1 MYTCDNTY
9 VYRIQNI
16 VYPTT
21 NVIHIYMY
29 QLANLES
36 RFQAPP
42 AGPAATAA
50 VTHCAILQAE
60 HT

>member
-1 MYTCDNTY
+1 
-9 VYRIQNI
+9 
-16 VYPTT
+16 
-21 NVIHIYMY
+21 MY

-50 VTHCAILQAE
+50 VTHCAIGSMQRLYNIYTYAKYYK
-60 HT
+60 

>member
-1 MYTCDNTY
+1 MCIEHPTLYIQQLMLYTY
-9 VYRIQNI
+9 
-16 VYPTT
+16 
-21 NVIHIYMY
+21 IYMY